1 MNKFVVTILFL
12 SVAFS
17 LKAQDST
24 SVDPQVRPAIYWL
37 FHNNYNMATRY
48 NDFDVARSSLYS
60 LINIDPEN
68 DSLKFNLAYLYFDAA
83 KYPSTILVC
92 MDILSRNPQHA
103 PSLEMSG
110 ISFEELGIKDKALA
124 AYEKLYVTTE
134 NFTTLYKVIFL
145 QYDLKRYGECN
156 VNIDILLSSA
166 LADDVKITLQVSDQ
180 EQKEFPLKAA
190 ALNIRGLVK
199 KDQGDKSGAKS
210 DFNAA
215 LEMAPE
221 FVFATEN
228 LAELEK

>member
-24 SVDPQVRPAIYWL
+24 NVDPQGRPAIYWL

-48 NDFDVARSSLYS
+48 NDFDAARNSLYS

-68 DSLKFNLAYLYFDAA
+68 DSLRFNLAYLYFDER

-92 MDILSRNPQHA
+92 MDILAKNPQHA
-103 PSLEMSG
+103 PALEMSG

-124 AYEKLYVTTE
+124 SYEKLFVTTE
-134 NFTTLYKVIFL
+134 NLTTLYKVIFL

-156 VNIDILLSSA
+156 VNIDILMNDA
-166 LADDVKITLQVSDQ
+166 AADDAKITLQVGDQ
-180 EQKEFPLKAA
+180 AQKEFPLKAA

-199 KDQGDKSGAKS
+199 KAQGDKPGAKK

-215 LEMAPE
+215 LELAPD
-221 FVFATEN
+221 FLFATEN